1 MNFNSF
7 GDTKENFKALQDV
20 DAQELDPEHMKASRF
35 FTKQNL
41 LQTSGVELFK
51 LTQSS
56 DVSTAAQRFSDE
68 TETRGTHRGKP

>member
-51 LTQSS
+51 TDTKQ
-56 DVSTAAQRFSDE
+56 
-68 TETRGTHRGKP
+68 